1 MEKIWLK
8 NYPKG
13 IDPTIDV
20 NRYPSLVAMIEEACK
35 KYATQDAFLNMGV
48 SLTYRQVIEK
58 SEAFA
63 SYLQNELGLKKGD
76 RLAIQMPNNLQYPI
90 VLFGAL
96 RAGVVVVNT
105 NPLYTPREME
115 HQFKDSGAKAIVI
128 LANFASKLQE
138 ILPKTEIKH
147 VIISELGDFFPTPK
161 RVITNLVVKYVK
173 KMVPAYNLKSTS
185 LNEALA
191 TGAKKTFKKTDLT
204 HDDLAFL
211 QYTGGTT
218 GVSKGAMLTHGNM
231 VANVLQMNAWMAPR
245 LENGQERIIAALPL
259 YHVFSLTVNCIGLF
273 RQGMLNILITNP
285 RDIPALAKEIAK
297 TKPTLITLV
306 NTLAGALLENP
317 EFRALDFSHLKISVA
332 GGMALKGAVASRWQ
346 EVTKTQIVE
355 GYGLTETSPVA
366 SCNPL
371 DKTAQTGTIG
381 MPVPSTEM
389 KLVDENGNEVPQ
401 GEAGEICVKGPQV
414 MKGYW
419 NAEAETK
426 NVMTSD
432 GWLKTGDMG
441 KVEKDGFFRI
451 VDRKK
456 DMILVSGFNVY
467 PNEVE
472 EVLAKHPKILEV
484 AAVGAEDTHSGEVV
498 KVVIVKRDQSLTE
511 EEVKTFAKTELTHY
525 KVPKYVEFRS
535 ELPKNNVGKILRRL
549 LK

>member
-35 KYATQDAFLNMGV
+35 KYATQEAFLNMGV
-48 SLTYRQVIEK
+48 TLTYQQVIEK

-63 SYLQNELGLKKGD
+63 SYLQNDLGLKKGD

-138 ILPKTEIKH
+138 VLPKTDIKH
-147 VIISELGDFFPTPK
+147 VVISELGDFFPTPK

-173 KMVPAYNLKSTS
+173 KMVPPYNLKSTS

-191 TGAKKTFKKTDLT
+191 LGAKKPFKKTDLT
-204 HDDLAFL
+204 HADLAFL

-285 RDIPALAKEIAK
+285 RDIPA
-297 TKPTLITLV
+297 
-306 NTLAGALLENP
+306 
-317 EFRALDFSHLKISVA
+317 S
-332 GGMALKGAVASRWQ
+332 
-346 EVTKTQIVE
+346 
-355 GYGLTETSPVA
+355 
-366 SCNPL
+366 
-371 DKTAQTGTIG
+371 
-381 MPVPSTEM
+381 
-389 KLVDENGNEVPQ
+389 
-401 GEAGEICVKGPQV
+401 
-414 MKGYW
+414 
-419 NAEAETK
+419 
-426 NVMTSD
+426 
-432 GWLKTGDMG
+432 
-441 KVEKDGFFRI
+441 
-451 VDRKK
+451 
-456 DMILVSGFNVY
+456 
-467 PNEVE
+467 
-472 EVLAKHPKILEV
+472 
-484 AAVGAEDTHSGEVV
+484 
-498 KVVIVKRDQSLTE
+498 SLW
-511 EEVKTFAKTELTHY
+511 
-525 KVPKYVEFRS
+525 
-535 ELPKNNVGKILRRL
+535 
-549 LK
+549 